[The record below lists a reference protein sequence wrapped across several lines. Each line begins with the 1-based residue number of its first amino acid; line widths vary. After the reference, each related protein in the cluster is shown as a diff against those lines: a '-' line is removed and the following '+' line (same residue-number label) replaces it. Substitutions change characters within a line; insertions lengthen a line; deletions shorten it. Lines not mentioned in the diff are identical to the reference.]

1 MNFMFQG
8 LPWWSWLT
16 LLMVP
21 PLIFLLYFL
30 KLRRTPLKVPSTYL
44 WSKTIEDLHVN
55 SFWQRLRKNLL
66 LLLQLLFALLLL
78 LTCLRPGCDGTELAG
93 ERFIFLIDNSASMSA
108 TDADGGITRLEYA
121 KNEIK
126 NSIQS
131 MPQGAS
137 AMLISFSDSA
147 NIRQSYTSNKSELVR
162 KLEEVQPTQ
171 RTSDLNEA
179 LIAATG
185 LANPGR
191 SSDKQSEIDVQV
203 AEALDAV
210 LFIYTDGGVAQVPQ
224 FAPGTLNVQYHAVGS
239 IFDPPPNVGITAFS
253 VGDPSESDGS
263 VQLFGRLQNSDNEDQ
278 TVNVS
283 LYLGG
288 VLQDAVADISVPASD
303 SKGIS
308 FDLSADAAAV
318 DNPTTVR
325 LVIETKDVFM
335 LDNEAFAVLNPA
347 RKSNVIIVSDYT
359 PYFRY
364 ALSTDAVKKR
374 TNVEFRGSEYLK
386 EKEYAQ
392 RSLNGY
398 YDLAIY
404 DSVVPETMPQCNT
417 MIWNEVPSGEAWQRS
432 EIHSPTPVLDYD
444 NSHPMMAAVKLGS
457 LTIINSRDLEGPP
470 GSLSLIESTSGSIA
484 MLGPR
489 EGYLDFVLG
498 FSIIQRDEKSG
509 EGDGNGN
516 VDGDAESNQVNS
528 EIESESET
536 VVNSDWPKKLSFPI
550 FMQNVIENLSGISA
564 FAAGTDVRPGDLVT
578 IKTDLPL
585 EAIRVRSPSGTA
597 TDLQPQTSRTFVY
610 TQAEQIGVYEVADVK
625 TGKVDQRISVNLTDS
640 NESNLVVKEDLKLG
654 YSQLQRVATQVPQRK
669 EFWPYLL
676 LLGLTLLMAEWIIY
690 NRRVLI

>member
-126 NSIQS
+126 NSILS

-147 NIRQSYTSNKSELVR
+147 NVRQSYTSNKSELVR

-179 LIAATG
+179 LIAAAG

-210 LFIYTDGGVAQVPQ
+210 LFIYTDGGVAEVPQ
-224 FAPGTLNVQYHAVGS
+224 FAPGSLSVQYHAVGS
-239 IFDPPPNVGITAFS
+239 VVDPPTNVGITAFS
-253 VGDPSESDGS
+253 VGDPSEVDGS
-263 VQLFGRLQNSDNEDQ
+263 VQLFGRLQNSDNQDQ
-278 TVNVS
+278 TVSVS

-288 VLQDAVADISVPASD
+288 VLQDAVADILVAAGE

-308 FDLSADAAAV
+308 FDLPRAV
-318 DNPTTVR
+318 ASVQSPTTVQM
-325 LVIETKDVFM
+325 VIENQDVFM
-335 LDNEAFAVLNPA
+335 LDNQAFAVLNPA
-347 RKSNVIIVSDYT
+347 RKSNVIIVSDHT

-374 TNVEFRGSEYLK
+374 THVEFRGSEYLQ
-386 EKEYAQ
+386 EKEFLE
-392 RSLNGY
+392 RSVSGF
-398 YDLAIY
+398 YDLAIF

-417 MIWNEVPSGEAWQRS
+417 MIWNEVPPGEAWQRS

-444 NSHPMMAAVKLGS
+444 SSHPIMAAVKLGS
-457 LTIINSRDLEGPP
+457 LTIIDSHDLQGPP
-470 GSLSLIESTSGSIA
+470 GSLSLVESPTGSIA

-489 EGYLDFVLG
+489 ESYLDFVLG
-498 FSIIQRDEKSG
+498 FSIIQQNDQTDDQANDAQNGGDG
-509 EGDGNGN
+509 EG
-516 VDGDAESNQVNS
+516 
-528 EIESESET
+528 EI

-564 FAAGTDVRPGDLVT
+564 FAAGDNVRPGDLVT
-578 IKTDLPL
+578 IKTELPV
-585 EAIRVRSPSGTA
+585 EEIRVRSPAGVT
-597 TDLQPQTSRTFVY
+597 TDLKPQANRSFIY
-610 TQAEQIGVYEVADVK
+610 TQADQIGVYDVTDPK
-625 TGKVDQRISVNLTDS
+625 TGNVDQRISVNLTDA
-640 NESNLVVKEDLKLG
+640 NESNLVVREELNLG
-654 YSQLQRVATQVPQRK
+654 YTQLTRVATQVPQRK